1 MRVRKSAEAIVA
13 AVMERRAEHGR
24 TRVGERF
31 SMKPMK
37 TEAHRP
43 DGAQAEESG
52 RYPEGAELRVEV
64 ESLDVERTKAE
75 LGRDSGLME
84 VVCERGNLWLA
95 YERVIRNKG
104 AAGVDGIGVSEFK
117 GHLQQHW
124 PTIKAKLLAG
134 TYIPQAVRRVD
145 IPKPQGGVRTLGI
158 PTLTDRLIQQAL
170 HQVLSPIFEAD
181 FSESSYGFRPGRSA
195 HQAVKAA
202 QHYVAQGRRVVV
214 DMDLEKFFDRVN
226 HDTLMAKLAK
236 KIGDGRVLK
245 LIRRYLEAGMM
256 AEGVVSSRTQG
267 TPQGGPL
274 SPLLSNILL
283 TELDRELE
291 RRGHA
296 FCRYA
301 DDCNIYVRSQ
311 AAGERVLG
319 GITQFLSERLKLT
332 VNEAKSAVARP
343 WERKFLGYSL
353 TRHKAPKLRI
363 APASLQRLEDK
374 VREVLKGARGR
385 SVRATIE
392 DLNPVLRGWAAYF
405 KLTETKRAL
414 EDIDGWLRRKLRCIL
429 WRQWKRPYTR
439 AKNLMKAGLREE
451 RAFRSAFN
459 QRGPWWNSGAS
470 HMNAAFP
477 KSFFDRLGLVS
488 LLDTTRRLQCLS

>member
-1 MRVRKSAEAIVA
+1 MKAEDSRQADTD
-13 AVMERRAEHGR
+13 EEELGQH
-24 TRVGERF
+24 
-31 SMKPMK
+31 
-37 TEAHRP
+37 P
-43 DGAQAEESG
+43 DGAL
-52 RYPEGAELRVEV
+52 RGAETGVTTRL
-64 ESLDVERTKAE
+64 RTKAE
-75 LGRDSGLME
+75 WERESGLME
-84 VVCERGNLWLA
+84 AVCERGNLKLA
-95 YERVIRNKG
+95 YQRVVENKG
-104 AAGVDGIGVSEFK
+104 AAGVDDIGVAEFK
-117 GHLQQHW
+117 DHLKQHW

-134 TYIPQAVRRVD
+134 SYIPSPVRRVD

-158 PTLTDRLIQQAL
+158 PTLTDRMIQQAL

-202 QHYVAQGRRVVV
+202 KQYVAEGRRIVV

-226 HDTLMAKLAK
+226 HDLLMEKLSK
-236 KIGDGRVLK
+236 KIDDGQVLR

-256 AEGVVSSRTQG
+256 ADGAVSPRTEG

-283 TELDRELE
+283 TELDWELE
-291 RRGHA
+291 SRGHT

-311 AAGERVLG
+311 AAGERVMAS
-319 GITQFLSERLKLT
+319 ITRFLADTLKLT
-332 VNEAKSAVARP
+332 VNAAKSAVARP

-353 TRHKAPKLRI
+353 TWHKAPRLRI
-363 APASLQRLEDK
+363 APASYQRLENRI
-374 VREVLKGARGR
+374 REVLKGARGR
-385 SVRATIE
+385 SLTAVIAE
-392 DLNPVLRGWAAYF
+392 LNPILRGWMAYF
-405 KLTETKRAL
+405 RLTEAKKAL
-414 EDIDGWLRRKLRCIL
+414 EELDGWIRHKLRCIL

-439 AKNLMKAGLREE
+439 AKSLMQAGLTEE
-451 RAFRSAFN
+451 RAWRSACN

-470 HMNAAFP
+470 HMNQAFP

-488 LLDTTRRLQCLS
+488 LLDTMRRLQCVQ

>member
-1 MRVRKSAEAIVA
+1 MKAEQTRQVTTQAAELARNAGEATLGAEADVT
-13 AVMERRAEHGR
+13 
-24 TRVGERF
+24 TR
-31 SMKPMK
+31 P
-37 TEAHRP
+37 
-43 DGAQAEESG
+43 
-52 RYPEGAELRVEV
+52 
-64 ESLDVERTKAE
+64 RTKAE
-75 LGRDSGLME
+75 LEQEGRLMAA
-84 VVCERGNLWLA
+84 VCERGNLQLA
-95 YERVIRNKG
+95 YQRVVENKG
-104 AAGVDGIGVSEFK
+104 AAGVDGIGVAAFK
-117 GHLQQHW
+117 DYLKQHW

-134 TYIPQAVRRVD
+134 SYIPSPVRRVD
-145 IPKPQGGVRTLGI
+145 IAKPQGGTRTLGI

-181 FSESSYGFRPGRSA
+181 FSDSSYGFRPGRNA

-202 QHYVAQGRRVVV
+202 QQYVAAGRRVVV

-226 HDTLMAKLAK
+226 HDLLMEKLSK
-236 KIGDGRVLK
+236 KIEDGRVLR

-256 AEGVVSSRTQG
+256 AEGIVSPRTEG

-274 SPLLSNILL
+274 SPLLSNVLL

-311 AAGERVLG
+311 QAGARVMAS
-319 GITQFLSERLKLT
+319 ITRFLADTLKLT
-332 VNEAKSAVARP
+332 VNVAKSAVARP

-353 TRHKAPKLRI
+353 TWHQAPKLRI
-363 APASLQRLEDK
+363 APTSYQRLETR
-374 VREVLKGARGR
+374 VREVFKSTRGR
-385 SVRATIE
+385 SLRNTIAE
-392 DLNPVLRGWAAYF
+392 LNPLLRGWMAYF
-405 KLTETKRAL
+405 RLTETKQAL
-414 EDIDGWLRRKLRCIL
+414 EELDGWIRHKLRCIL

-439 AKNLMKAGLREE
+439 AKQLMQAGLPEE

-470 HMNAAFP
+470 HMNQAFR
-477 KSFFDRLGLVS
+477 KSYFDRLGLVS
-488 LLDTTRRLQCLS
+488 LLDTLRRFQSVQ

>member
-1 MRVRKSAEAIVA
+1 MKAEDS
-13 AVMERRAEHGR
+13 R
-24 TRVGERF
+24 
-31 SMKPMK
+31 
-37 TEAHRP
+37 
-43 DGAQAEESG
+43 QADTQTEESA
-52 RYPEGAELRVEV
+52 RIAEGAGLGVET
-64 ESLDVERTKAE
+64 DVTTRLRTKAE
-75 LGRDSGLME
+75 WLQEGGLMGT
-84 VVCERGNLWLA
+84 VCERGNLMLA
-95 YERVIRNKG
+95 YDRVVKNKG
-104 AAGVDGIGVSEFK
+104 AAGVDGIGTAKFK
-117 GHLQQHW
+117 EHLKQHW

-134 TYIPQAVRRVD
+134 EYIPSPVRRVD

-181 FSESSYGFRPGRSA
+181 FSEHSYGFRPGRNA

-202 QHYVAQGRRVVV
+202 RQYVAAGRRVVV

-226 HDTLMAKLAK
+226 HDLLMQKLST
-236 KIGDGRVLK
+236 KIDDGRVLC

-256 AEGVVSSRTQG
+256 AEGMVSQRTEG

-291 RRGHA
+291 CRGHA

-301 DDCNIYVRSQ
+301 DDCNIYVKSKT
-311 AAGERVLG
+311 AGERVMAS
-319 GITQFLSERLKLT
+319 ITRFLADTLKLT
-332 VNEAKSAVARP
+332 VNAAKSAVAFP

-353 TRHKAPKLRI
+353 TWHKAPKLRI
-363 APASLQRLEDK
+363 APTSLKRLEGK
-374 VREVLKGARGR
+374 IREVLQGARGR
-385 SVRATIE
+385 SLTAVITE
-392 DLNPVLRGWAAYF
+392 LNPILRGWMAYF

-414 EDIDGWLRRKLRCIL
+414 EELDGWIRHKLRCML

-439 AKNLMKAGLREE
+439 AKNLMKAGLTEE

-459 QRGPWWNSGAS
+459 QRGPWWNSGAR
-470 HMNAAFP
+470 HMNQAFP

-488 LLDTTRRLQCLS
+488 LLDTMRRLQCVQ

>member
-1 MRVRKSAEAIVA
+1 MRSMKAEA
-13 AVMERRAEHGR
+13 RRQ
-24 TRVGERF
+24 
-31 SMKPMK
+31 
-37 TEAHRP
+37 
-43 DGAQAEESG
+43 DGAQAAGCGRNPVRAALRAEAES
-52 RYPEGAELRVEV
+52 ATDL
-64 ESLDVERTKAE
+64 RTKAE
-75 LGRDSGLME
+75 TSGLME

-95 YERVIRNKG
+95 YQRVVENKG
-104 AAGVDGIGVSEFK
+104 AAGVDGIGVTEFK
-117 GHLQQHW
+117 DHLKRHW
-124 PTIKAKLLAG
+124 PTIRARLLAG

-170 HQVLSPIFEAD
+170 HQVLSPIFEAE
-181 FSESSYGFRPGRSA
+181 FSESSYGFRPGRNA

-202 QHYVAQGRRVVV
+202 QRYVAEGRRVVV

-226 HDTLMAKLAK
+226 HDILMEKVSK
-236 KIGDGRVLK
+236 KVGDGRVLK

-256 AEGVVSSRTQG
+256 TDGVVSPRTEG

-311 AAGERVLG
+311 VAGERVLAS
-319 GITQFLSERLKLT
+319 ITRFLTERLRLT
-332 VNEAKSAVARP
+332 VNATKSAVAAP

-353 TRHKAPKLRI
+353 TWHKAPKLRI
-363 APASLQRLEDK
+363 APTSLKRLEDK

-385 SVRATIE
+385 SLSRTIAE
-392 DLNPVLRGWAAYF
+392 LNPVLRGWAAYF
-405 KLTETKRAL
+405 KLTETKGAL
-414 EDIDGWLRRKLRCIL
+414 EEIDGWLRRKLRCIL

-439 AKNLMKAGLREE
+439 AKNLIKAGLTEE

-459 QRGPWWNSGAS
+459 QRGPWWNSGAR
-470 HMNAAFP
+470 HMNAAFR
-477 KSFFDRLGLVS
+477 KSFFDRMGLVS

>member
-1 MRVRKSAEAIVA
+1 MKAEDSRQADTQTEEPARIAGDTGMGAEADVT
-13 AVMERRAEHGR
+13 
-24 TRVGERF
+24 TR
-31 SMKPMK
+31 
-37 TEAHRP
+37 
-43 DGAQAEESG
+43 
-52 RYPEGAELRVEV
+52 L
-64 ESLDVERTKAE
+64 RTKAE
-75 LGRDSGLME
+75 WERESGLMDA
-84 VVCERGNLWLA
+84 VCERGNLWRA
-95 YERVIRNKG
+95 YDRVVKNKG
-104 AAGVDGIGVSEFK
+104 AAGVDGIGVAEFK
-117 GHLQQHW
+117 DHLKQHW

-134 TYIPQAVRRVD
+134 EYIPQPVRRVD
-145 IPKPQGGVRTLGI
+145 IPKPQGGTRTLGI

-181 FSESSYGFRPGRSA
+181 FSEHSYGFRPGRSA

-202 QHYVAQGRRVVV
+202 QQYVAEGRRVVV

-226 HDTLMAKLAK
+226 HDLLMQKLST
-236 KIGDGRVLK
+236 KIDDGRVLR

-256 AEGVVSSRTQG
+256 AEGIVSQRTEG

-301 DDCNIYVRSQ
+301 DDCNIYVKSQ
-311 AAGERVLG
+311 QAGERVMAS
-319 GITQFLSERLKLT
+319 ITRFLADTLKLT
-332 VNEAKSAVARP
+332 VNAAKSAVAPP
-343 WERKFLGYSL
+343 WKRKFLGYSL
-353 TRHKAPKLRI
+353 TWHKTPKLRI
-363 APASLQRLEDK
+363 APTSLKRLEDK
-374 VREVLKGARGR
+374 IREVLQGARGR
-385 SVRATIE
+385 SLTTVITE
-392 DLNPVLRGWAAYF
+392 LNPILRGWMAYF
-405 KLTETKRAL
+405 KLTETKQAL
-414 EDIDGWLRRKLRCIL
+414 EELDGWIRRKLRCML
-429 WRQWKRPYTR
+429 WRQWKRPHTR
-439 AKNLMKAGLREE
+439 ARNLMMAGLTEE

-488 LLDTTRRLQCLS
+488 LLDSMRRLQCVQ